1 MNEKSASGKPKSEP
15 LPCNAIVYRVLL
27 KKRWINEDTQRVDA
41 GAYFLRE
48 KEKDTGLSVNIAAS
62 CSPQQCTEK
71 FDKCFGVASLHVG
84 RIRELGLDVVAD
96 KPDHAYIKGLPYKED
111 NLAEA
116 ERLAGLLAKQSR
128 IVY

>member
-48 KEKDTGLSVNIAAS
+48 KEKDRGLSVNIAAS
-62 CSPQQCTEK
+62 CSPQQSRRSHK
-71 FDKCFGVASLHVG
+71 SVVVRIAMYKLLHFLSMVSFP
-84 RIRELGLDVVAD
+84 R
-96 KPDHAYIKGLPYKED
+96 
-111 NLAEA
+111 NN
-116 ERLAGLLAKQSR
+116 RLQGK
-128 IVY
+128 